1 MVSGEMLVGGQ
12 RGRGGGARNRCRLS
26 HGKWRDVSRRSGV
39 GGGEARNRYRLS
51 HGKWRDVSRRS
62 GVGGWGGGRLG
73 IGTD

>member
-12 RGRGGGARNRCRLS
+12 G
-26 HGKWRDVSRRSGV
+26 W

-62 GVGGWGGGRLG
+62 GVGGGGGGRERLG